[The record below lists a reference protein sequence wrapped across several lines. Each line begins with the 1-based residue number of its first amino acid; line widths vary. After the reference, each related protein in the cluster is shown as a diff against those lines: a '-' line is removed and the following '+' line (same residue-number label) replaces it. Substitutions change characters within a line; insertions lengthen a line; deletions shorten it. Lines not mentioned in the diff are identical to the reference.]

1 MCIRDRLGAA
11 QMEVCACD
19 GFGVSHKGHAAV
31 DDLVDVVAQVVDF
44 LFDIALEPEKACL
57 LYTSRCV

>member
-1 MCIRDRLGAA
+1 
-11 QMEVCACD
+11 MEVCACD
-19 GFGVSHKGHAAV
+19 GLGVAHEGHTAV

-44 LFDIALEPEKACL
+44 LFDIALEPEKAGRLKKHCL